1 MITPKLLPGERI
13 DQLYSQ
19 DIKIIQS
26 PQVFSFSLDAVLLAN
41 FAKAPLKQKGELV
54 DLCAGNG
61 AVGLFMAP
69 RVKGSIAMVEIQPR
83 LADMARRSVA
93 LNHLEDK
100 ITVYQQDL
108 ATIYDQI
115 QKDSVETVVCNP
127 PYFADLPD
135 SKKNPNQYLA
145 IARHEIATSLETV
158 VEVTSGL
165 LKTTGKAFFVYRPDR
180 LLDLTS
186 MMAKHRLAVKRLQF
200 VYPKA
205 GREAN
210 IVLVEAIKDGRMT
223 GLKVLPSLMTYDE
236 SGDYSAPVKKML
248 YGDWKRRSVLF
259 LRAALRR

>member
-1 MITPKLLPGERI
+1 MGDYLTAPELLPGERI

-41 FAKAPLKQKGELV
+41 FAKPPLKQTGRLV

-69 RVKGSIAMVEIQPR
+69 RVKGQIAMVEIQPR

-93 LNHLEDK
+93 LNNLEQK
-100 ITVYQQDL
+100 ITVYEQDL
-108 ATIYDQI
+108 ATIFDQI
-115 QKDSVETVVCNP
+115 RKDSVETVVCNP

-158 VEVTSGL
+158 VAVTSGL

-200 VYPKA
+200 VYPKP
-205 GREAN
+205 GRDAN

-236 SGDYSAPVKKML
+236 SGEYSAPVKKML
-248 YGDWKRRSVLF
+248 YGD
-259 LRAALRR
+259 